1 VLKSPPFPGKHKVK
15 EKSKNATSQPVKS
28 GFGAVSSRLCNLRR
42 VGTRQSEKGWYTQIV
57 SPSPDEYSM
66 PGVHDVS
73 STRSLG
79 RPGNEIEILCH
90 LSGFTKAGQ
99 NTRTGETFTITRN
112 TLRIVEE

>member
-1 VLKSPPFPGKHKVK
+1 MSAEVAALSGQTQGQGKVEKRHLPACQVWIRGRIKSSV
-15 EKSKNATSQPVKS
+15 
-28 GFGAVSSRLCNLRR
+28 
-42 VGTRQSEKGWYTQIV
+42 QSEKGWYTQIV